1 MRHWWPDLLGSWI
14 YYSCLP
20 APPKLK
26 PRFERIARFAPVIG
40 LLIGGGQ
47 ALIWLAGAGVGIPL
61 ASLVALVLAFG
72 LWLTGGLHFDGVLDC
87 GDGLGA
93 GKRCLE
99 AMADSRIGASGLV
112 AGVLLLLLKAAA
124 LLALA
129 GSAAPAALIWS
140 AFWGR
145 LAPLIAID
153 RFPYLRPGGS
163 AAFHREMSQ
172 GLWQE
177 LIPAGICLALLM
189 GLSLLIPG
197 LPLPAGISGLIPAVL
212 MPLWLGKKLGG
223 HSGDSYGACV
233 EWTEALALWTTWFSC
248 QFFL

>member
-1 MRHWWPDLLGSWI
+1 M
-14 YYSCLP
+14 
-20 APPKLK
+20 
-26 PRFERIARFAPVIG
+26 
-40 LLIGGGQ
+40 
-47 ALIWLAGAGVGIPL
+47 
-61 ASLVALVLAFG
+61 
-72 LWLTGGLHFDGVLDC
+72 LDC

-99 AMADSRIGASGLV
+99 AMEDSRIGASGLV

-124 LLALA
+124 LLDLA

-172 GLWQE
+172 GLYQE
-177 LIPAGICLALLM
+177 LIPAGICFALLL

-212 MPLWLGKKLGG
+212 LPLWLGKKLGG